1 MLLLD
6 EPTRGID
13 VGAKAEVQSLI
24 DELASEGLGVVLVSS
39 DAEELIE
46 GADRV
51 VVLRDGVVVGILT
64 GEHVTTEDL
73 LETIAAAAVASL
85 RRRTPMS
92 TEAVPA
98 ADRPSIDVARLR
110 AWLPAYGVYVA
121 ILLLVL
127 YNVLFT
133 PNFLAWSNVRIQL
146 IQVAPIVIVALG
158 MALVIGT
165 EGIDLSVGSVMA
177 LAAALIPLYLGYG
190 VVAAI
195 VVVADRRRGRRADQ
209 RHAGGPGRV
218 AADRGDARV
227 VRRRSRAGAGHLR
240 AASSRT
246 YGIRI
251 CCISASGDLIGVP
264 VLVWI
269 AAVLVVIVALL
280 VRRTVFGRRL
290 LAIGG
295 NRASSELAGLPVK
308 RVLITVYVICSVLAS
323 IAGMLAVARIQSS
336 DASAVGLLIEL
347 SAITA
352 VVVGGTPLTGG
363 RVRVLGT
370 VAGALLMQLV
380 VATMIKH
387 DLQPSTTEIVQAVI
401 ILIAVY
407 VARERKTR

>member
-1 MLLLD
+1 MS
-6 EPTRGID
+6 EATATVTRPAID
-13 VGAKAEVQSLI
+13 
-24 DELASEGLGVVLVSS
+24 LAR
-39 DAEELIE
+39 I
-46 GADRV
+46 
-51 VVLRDGVVVGILT
+51 
-64 GEHVTTEDL
+64 
-73 LETIAAAAVASL
+73 
-85 RRRTPMS
+85 
-92 TEAVPA
+92 
-98 ADRPSIDVARLR
+98 R
-110 AWLPAYGVYVA
+110 AWLPAYGVYLA
-121 ILLLVL
+121 IALLLL
-127 YNVLFT
+127 FNVLFT
-133 PNFLAWSNVRIQL
+133 PNFLAWSNLRIQL

-165 EGIDLSVGSVMA
+165 EGIDLSVGAVMA

-190 VVAAI
+190 VIAAI
-195 VVVADRRRGRRADQ
+195 GVSLVAGVLV
-209 RHAGGPGRV
+209 GLINGTLV
-218 AADRGDARV
+218 ARV
-227 VRRRSRAGAGHLR
+227 GLQPIVATLALFVGGRGLALVISGGQLKDVRNEDLIFLG
-240 AASSRT
+240 
-246 YGIRI
+246 
-251 CCISASGDLIGVP
+251 SGDLAGIP

-269 AAVLVVIVALL
+269 AALLVLVVGFV

-295 NRASSELAGLPVK
+295 NRPATELAGVPVK

-323 IAGMLAVARIQSS
+323 IAGVLAVARIQSS

-387 DLQPSTTEIVQAVI
+387 NLQPSTTEMVQAVI
-401 ILIAVY
+401 ILVAVY

>member
-1 MLLLD
+1 
-6 EPTRGID
+6 
-13 VGAKAEVQSLI
+13 
-24 DELASEGLGVVLVSS
+24 
-39 DAEELIE
+39 
-46 GADRV
+46 
-51 VVLRDGVVVGILT
+51 
-64 GEHVTTEDL
+64 
-73 LETIAAAAVASL
+73 
-85 RRRTPMS
+85 MS
-92 TEAVPA
+92 TEAVAATRPA
-98 ADRPSIDVARLR
+98 FDMARVK
-110 AWLPAYGVYVA
+110 AWLPTYGVYAA
-121 ILLLVL
+121 IVLLVL
-127 YNVLFT
+127 YNVFFT
-133 PNFLAWSNVRIQL
+133 PNFLTWSNLRIQL

-190 VVAAI
+190 VFAAI
-195 VVVADRRRGRRADQ
+195 LISVI
-209 RHAGGPGRV
+209 AGLIVGLINGTLV
-218 AADRGDARV
+218 ARV
-227 VRRRSRAGAGHLR
+227 GLQPIVATLALFVGGRGLALVISDGQLKDVRNEDFIYLG
-240 AASSRT
+240 
-246 YGIRI
+246 
-251 CCISASGDLIGVP
+251 SGDLFGLP

-269 AAVLVVIVALL
+269 AAVLVLIVAFI

-295 NRASSELAGLPVK
+295 NRASAELAGLPVK
-308 RVLITVYVICSVLAS
+308 RVLITVYVVCSVLAS
-323 IAGMLAVARIQSS
+323 IAGILAVARIQSS

-363 RVRVLGT
+363 KVRVLGT

-387 DLQPSTTEIVQAVI
+387 NLQPSTTEMVQAVI

>member
-1 MLLLD
+1 M
-6 EPTRGID
+6 T
-13 VGAKAEVQSLI
+13 S
-24 DELASEGLGVVLVSS
+24 
-39 DAEELIE
+39 
-46 GADRV
+46 
-51 VVLRDGVVVGILT
+51 
-64 GEHVTTEDL
+64 
-73 LETIAAAAVASL
+73 
-85 RRRTPMS
+85 
-92 TEAVPA
+92 EAVTASRPA
-98 ADRPSIDVARLR
+98 VDLARIK

-121 ILLLVL
+121 IVLLVL
-127 YNVLFT
+127 YNVFFT
-133 PNFLAWSNVRIQL
+133 PNFLTWSNLRIQL

-190 VVAAI
+190 VIAAI
-195 VVVADRRRGRRADQ
+195 GVSLL
-209 RHAGGPGRV
+209 AGLAVGLVNGTLV
-218 AADRGDARV
+218 ARV
-227 VRRRSRAGAGHLR
+227 GLQPIVATLALFVGGRGLALVISGGQLKDVRNPDFLYLG
-240 AASSRT
+240 
-246 YGIRI
+246 
-251 CCISASGDLIGVP
+251 SGDLFGLP

-269 AAVLVVIVALL
+269 AAVLVLIVAFV

-295 NRASSELAGLPVK
+295 NRASAELAGLPVK
-308 RVLITVYVICSVLAS
+308 RVLITVYVVCSVLAS
-323 IAGMLAVARIQSS
+323 IAGILAVARIQSS
-336 DASAVGLLIEL
+336 DASSVGLLIEL

-363 RVRVLGT
+363 KVRVLGT

-387 DLQPSTTEIVQAVI
+387 NLQPSTTEMVQAVI

>member
-1 MLLLD
+1 MSTD
-6 EPTRGID
+6 VAAARPGID
-13 VGAKAEVQSLI
+13 
-24 DELASEGLGVVLVSS
+24 LG
-39 DAEELIE
+39 
-46 GADRV
+46 RV
-51 VVLRDGVVVGILT
+51 K
-64 GEHVTTEDL
+64 
-73 LETIAAAAVASL
+73 
-85 RRRTPMS
+85 
-92 TEAVPA
+92 
-98 ADRPSIDVARLR
+98 
-110 AWLPAYGVYVA
+110 AWLPAYGVYAA
-121 ILLLVL
+121 IVLLVL

-133 PNFLAWSNVRIQL
+133 PNFVTWSNLRIQL

-190 VVAAI
+190 VLAAI
-195 VVVADRRRGRRADQ
+195 LVSVIAGLVVGLVNGTL
-209 RHAGGPGRV
+209 V
-218 AADRGDARV
+218 ARV
-227 VRRRSRAGAGHLR
+227 GLQPIVATLALFVGGRGLALVIPGGQLKDVRNEDLLYLG
-240 AASSRT
+240 
-246 YGIRI
+246 
-251 CCISASGDLIGVP
+251 SGDLFGLP

-269 AAVLVVIVALL
+269 AAVMVLIVAFV

-295 NRASSELAGLPVK
+295 NRASAELAGLPVR
-308 RVLITVYVICSVLAS
+308 RVLISVYVVCSVLAS
-323 IAGMLAVARIQSS
+323 IAGVLAVARIQSS

-363 RVRVLGT
+363 KVRVLGT

-387 DLQPSTTEIVQAVI
+387 NLQPSTTEMVQAVI